1 MTTTN
6 SALMDQPTDEGR
18 TISNRTAAVLRL
30 LNSSL
35 IAAALIVLIVIFSI
49 LSPHFLSSSNIVTIF
64 DSVAVIATL
73 AIGQTFVIVTAGI
86 DLSQGSVIALAGV
99 LGAQA
104 MNGHNVVWGT
114 VVALVIGLA
123 VGAFNGALVAFTR
136 IPAFIVTLGTLS
148 ICSGAAQMITG
159 GQPIYQ
165 LPASLSNFGT
175 AYVGV
180 FPFIILVTIVLAVIG
195 QVVLART
202 RFGRSVYAIGSSRPA
217 ALLSGLPVRR
227 NIVFVYVLS
236 GLLAAVGAVL
246 LTAYVN
252 TALPTAGTDYE
263 LYAIAAV
270 VIGGGSLFGGQGAV
284 WASMLGA
291 LLLSVLAVGTQLLG
305 VSTYSQTVILGCVV
319 LAAVY
324 IDSFRKRVAI

>member
-1 MTTTN
+1 MTSTQAQEIDQAARGAGGN
-6 SALMDQPTDEGR
+6 RAAALY
-18 TISNRTAAVLRL
+18 RL

-35 IAAALIVLIVIFSI
+35 IATALIALIVIFSI
-49 LSPHFLSSSNIVTIF
+49 LSPHFLASTNIVTIF

-86 DLSQGSVIALAGV
+86 DLSQGSVIALSGV
-99 LGAQA
+99 LGAEA
-104 MNGHNVVWGT
+104 MGGGNVTLGII
-114 VVALVIGLA
+114 VALLIGLGVGLFNGLA
-123 VGAFNGALVAFTR
+123 VAFTK
-136 IPAFIVTLGTLS
+136 IPAFIVTLATLS

-165 LPASLSNFGT
+165 IPSSLANFGT
-175 AYVGV
+175 AYTGV
-180 FPFIILVTIVLAVIG
+180 FPFIIIVTIVLAVSG
-195 QVVLART
+195 QIVLART
-202 RFGRSVYAIGSSRPA
+202 RFGRSVYAIGSSKPA

-227 NIVFVYVLS
+227 NIVSVYVLS
-236 GLLAAVGAVL
+236 GLLSGVGAVL

-270 VIGGGSLFGGQGAV
+270 VIGGGSLFGGQGTV